1 MKASQS
7 DTPAEVPLIIGGAS
21 LASHN
26 STKDKSK
33 KKDSG
38 CQLV

>member
-7 DTPAEVPLIIGGAS
+7 EAPAEVPLIIGGAS

-26 STKDKSK
+26 NKDKPK